1 MTTTGY
7 EPLPVNVRIR
17 ISALWTAMLIVFAYV
32 DIFGLFRPDVRAAI
46 EAGEISGFRI
56 DQVFLLATTIYIVI
70 PTLML
75 VATLLLRPRP
85 NRILNMMLSAMYAL
99 TIVVGAIGEW
109 SFYVLGSAVEVAL
122 LGSIAYYAWTWPRT
136 TPLPV
141 EAEQL
146 PAPGAVGTPAG

>member
-1 MTTTGY
+1 M
-7 EPLPVNVRIR
+7 
-17 ISALWTAMLIVFAYV
+17 WTAMLIVFAYV
-32 DIFGLFRPDVRAAI
+32 DIFGLFRRDVRAAI

-75 VATLLLRPRP
+75 VATLLLRPRLS
-85 NRILNMMLSAMYAL
+85 RILNVILSVMYAL

-122 LGSIAYYAWTWPRT
+122 LG
-136 TPLPV
+136 
-141 EAEQL
+141 
-146 PAPGAVGTPAG
+146 